1 MRYLA
6 FNWNREKDISLAETY
21 KSKVVFVDLIKQ
33 ILFQFFLC
41 TRRFQK
47 LIWRIIDVL
56 LEEKDPLPRKQ
67 SSNNTSADCNAKWEW
82 PKKLFFSIDLHTIE
96 RQLRNLHNLLT
107 FMKYLTFEN
116 RYRQYLKP
124 ALGIQ
129 VLALPKSGF
138 TSRPTKM
145 MVMMTLMMLLLPNI
159 KKCTS
164 SSFEIQPSWLVPC
177 TIYVEDETRDGRPS
191 NGLICLKRPL

>member
-33 ILFQFFLC
+33 ILFQFFLR

-82 PKKLFFSIDLHTIE
+82 PKKLFFSIDLHTID
-96 RQLRNLHNLLT
+96 RQLRNLHNLQT
-107 FMKYLTFEN
+107 FMRYLTFEN
-116 RYRQYLKP
+116 R
-124 ALGIQ
+124 
-129 VLALPKSGF
+129 
-138 TSRPTKM
+138 
-145 MVMMTLMMLLLPNI
+145 
-159 KKCTS
+159 
-164 SSFEIQPSWLVPC
+164 
-177 TIYVEDETRDGRPS
+177 
-191 NGLICLKRPL
+191 